1 MNLGRSVL
9 GAFLTLSLIM
19 SLPVHAS
26 DKSCTEAFRNA
37 KETFEVR
44 LRELE
49 TNEVIG
55 WGTTVGSFALGAI
68 CYFKLPKAG
77 KFARTT
83 VCSGV
88 AGTFAV
94 AGAGWGF
101 NNRIKAG
108 RLRDAYRLYSI
119 YESRHNQDPA
129 KVKEAQAMLS
139 ALGVDKQKEA
149 KALEEFATLM
159 DFGKLCDG
167 EMPRTYNE
175 ALGIMRDRLHAAE

>member
-1 MNLGRSVL
+1 MNLGRSIL
-9 GAFLTLSLIM
+9 GAFLTLSLVM

-49 TNEVIG
+49 TNEFVG
-55 WGTTVGSFALGAI
+55 WATAGAGVVAGAV
-68 CYFKLPKAG
+68 CYKLLKAG
-77 KFARTT
+77 RFAKST
-83 VCSGV
+83 CGLSV
-88 AGTFAV
+88 AGLFGLT
-94 AGAGWGF
+94 GAGWGV
-101 NNRIKAG
+101 NNHIKAG